1 MSTAIWLFISITI
14 LIAIITG
21 HYFFIERPKLL
32 AKMNSNVIR
41 LQSDGVDYI
50 LYTGKVTELIS
61 EYHRYIAK
69 MDVVVYSKSLFIGF
83 LEPRKAYME
92 IPAKAIETVKYNP
105 NKIII
110 SCSEQLAGT
119 KKIIIKGNSTKE
131 LYLLSKKIDFIS
143 RRSKKVSAF

>member
-1 MSTAIWLFISITI
+1 
-14 LIAIITG
+14 
-21 HYFFIERPKLL
+21 
-32 AKMNSNVIR
+32 MNSNVIR

-92 IPAKAIETVKYNP
+92 IPAKLLKQSNITP
-105 NKIII
+105 
-110 SCSEQLAGT
+110 
-119 KKIIIKGNSTKE
+119 IKLLLVALNS
-131 LYLLSKKIDFIS
+131 
-143 RRSKKVSAF
+143 